1 MPRTY
6 NPLTASVRQGC
17 RLEEILLTLQANHV
31 IFLTGTKR
39 PRTHCSPVTHNVLA
53 GYRLFEWGYGM
64 GRGTNRHAGL
74 IVAVKID
81 LCEIWQIREVAS
93 PDASV
98 QGRGG
103 ADQNGEVRSFA
114 DGALPPSPPPPISDW
129 ATDRIY
135 DWADKMVNAAPSR
148 CCIVVGGD
156 LNAHVGYVRHPERE
170 ALDLEREVM
179 AGCGEYHQVEA
190 NCNGERLAKFCR
202 DHHMAM
208 VNTYYPRGGPTYWD
222 ALGGREV
229 TSRLDYILLPATR
242 PQLVKH
248 CFVLRREGRRLQLIP
263 HRRPRD
269 HRLLMIRAKLEL
281 LYGGVNMVP
290 QVAVSWDFDGIMSA
304 LRDPAQWLP
313 LLMEVEKW
321 SSENI
326 DAILELAKQ
335 GRIEKAWTQMADTLN
350 QIARDK
356 FRRTEIK
363 EATTRRRDALR
374 QRQTCREALAATCLM
389 SSQLELAWTTWVAVH
404 RLRLASK
411 CVRLLVQTAAS
422 AQRAQLCCES
432 QEAWERRDH
441 SLMWRLARKLG
452 GKKNGPKKRFFNV
465 PSSIRPSSSD
475 WKDFLCG
482 PRENGRCE
490 GVQAKWPPP
499 EPLGLQNESIAESP
513 HLGRELL
520 KRS

>member
-1 MPRTY
+1 
-6 NPLTASVRQGC
+6 
-17 RLEEILLTLQANHV
+17 
-31 IFLTGTKR
+31 
-39 PRTHCSPVTHNVLA
+39 
-53 GYRLFEWGYGM
+53 M
-64 GRGTNRHAGL
+64 G
-74 IVAVKID
+74 
-81 LCEIWQIREVAS
+81 
-93 PDASV
+93 
-98 QGRGG
+98 
-103 ADQNGEVRSFA
+103 
-114 DGALPPSPPPPISDW
+114 DW

-179 AGCGEYHQVEA
+179 AGCGEYRQVEA
-190 NCNGERLAKFCR
+190 NYNGERLAKFCR
-202 DHHMAM
+202 DQHMAIE
-208 VNTYYPRGGPTYWD
+208 NTYYPRGGPTYWN

-229 TSRLDYILLPATR
+229 ASRLDDILLPATR
-242 PQLVKH
+242 HQLVKH

-269 HRLLMIRAKLEL
+269 HWPLMIRAKLEL
-281 LYGGVNMVP
+281 LYVGVNVVP
-290 QVAVSWDFDGIMSA
+290 QDAVSWDFDGIMSA
-304 LRDPAQWLP
+304 LRDPAQRLP
-313 LLMEVEKW
+313 SLKEVEKW

-356 FRRTEIK
+356 FRRTTSAVPLEIK

-374 QRQTCREALAATCLM
+374 QKQTCREALAATCLM
-389 SSQLELAWTTWVAVH
+389 SSKLDLAWTTWVAVH

-411 CVRLLVQTAAS
+411 CVRLLVQTAAA
-422 AQRAQLCCES
+422 AQRAQLCCEL

-452 GKKNGPKKRFFNV
+452 GKKNGPKKRFFNE
-465 PSSIRPSSSD
+465 PSSTRPSSSA
-475 WKDFLCG
+475 WKDFVVHVKIG
-482 PRENGRCE
+482 DVKESKQSGHP
-490 GVQAKWPPP
+490 
-499 EPLGLQNESIAESP
+499 QNLWDCKMNQFQNLSP
-513 HLGRELL
+513 G
-520 KRS
+520 KRTSEEDHERTFRRKCTPCRTVLVDPKGNLAHVASST